1 MCSMQKNGS
10 DSAVERQLQRTWN
23 SKLLI
28 AEALGVAQHYI
39 YFSEQTFCVMIYAK
53 YFTDW
58 SSNVSGLSKL

>member
-28 AEALGVAQHYI
+28 AEALEVAQHYI

-53 YFTDW
+53 
-58 SSNVSGLSKL
+58 